1 MPDYSNGKI
10 YKVINTQHEIIYIG
24 STVQTLSCRFSK
36 HTHKGNGNKIVLI
49 EKFPCSCKEELLKKE
64 QEIIEQNDNLLNKYR
79 AYNSEEYNKNYKVEY
94 DKQYR
99 IDNIEKKKM
108 YDKKWNENNKEK
120 KSANAK
126 EWREKN
132 KETIKEKHNIWY
144 ENNRQTEREKGK
156 LYWIEN
162 KDRLQL
168 ENKNRYEKNKVK
180 VNCEL
185 CNCEILKYCLK
196 KHQKTQKCIT
206 NRI

>member
-64 QEIIEQNDNLLNKYR
+64 QEIIEQNDNLLNKIR
-79 AYNSEEYNKNYKVEY
+79 SYNSEEYNKNCKVEY

-126 EWREKN
+126 EWR
-132 KETIKEKHNIWY
+132 
-144 ENNRQTEREKGK
+144 
-156 LYWIEN
+156 
-162 KDRLQL
+162 
-168 ENKNRYEKNKVK
+168 
-180 VNCEL
+180 
-185 CNCEILKYCLK
+185 
-196 KHQKTQKCIT
+196 
-206 NRI
+206 